1 MYVVKLYRLSRV
13 SHVVNLSSIVGHV
26 EFEAGLSGE
35 DRSQLA
41 NFGKIGYTGLQSVT
55 VFCRLFSSRA
65 YYLDMIY
72 RVVKRLGL
80 YSMVIP
86 LIVCLS
92 LLN

>member
-1 MYVVKLYRLSRV
+1 MHVVKLCRLSHV
-13 SHVVNLSSIVGHV
+13 SHVVNLLSIVGHV

-35 DRSQLA
+35 DRRQLT

-65 YYLDMIY
+65 YYSDMIY
-72 RVVKRLGL
+72 RFVKMLGL
-80 YSMVIP
+80 YSMVMP

-92 LLN
+92 WLN